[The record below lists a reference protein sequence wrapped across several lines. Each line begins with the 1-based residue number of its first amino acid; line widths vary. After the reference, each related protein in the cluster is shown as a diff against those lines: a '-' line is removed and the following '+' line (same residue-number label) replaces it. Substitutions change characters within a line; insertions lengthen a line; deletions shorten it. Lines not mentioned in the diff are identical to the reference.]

1 MEVTQKEN
9 QQRLPK
15 VGPERGEGQQCVR
28 MRRGFEKEEMAS
40 TLRGEFT
47 TSGTQEELQ
56 CGWISVLGRPSR
68 NMSQGQPMEGHVNHG
83 TSLGLTERVQMEK

>member
-9 QQRLPK
+9 QQRLPE
-15 VGPERGEGQQCVR
+15 VGPERGEGQDCVR

-47 TSGTQEELQ
+47 TSGTQEEL
-56 CGWISVLGRPSR
+56 
-68 NMSQGQPMEGHVNHG
+68 
-83 TSLGLTERVQMEK
+83 